1 MVVYPAPS
9 RCLLNIGWR
18 NRQGHAHP
26 RAGGRCWLEAQM
38 SFWCNILS
46 CAGRWEEES
55 RLLHLGHVWAAAGRA
70 RRSNRPLFVWLF
82 SYFCVDLLTA
92 VYCWRVSY
100 FSRPTTPLPLGK
112 GTCLPCHPQ
121 LHLAWPGSSDSVS
134 AEWLLGLISCR
145 GEWRSIFF
153 SRFPLRLGSSCWW
166 MFLFQWIDFPVGTL
180 WKGRVGS
187 ESACFLSSRECFL
200 RRTFHQPA
208 KKVSGPSRSSLFH
221 TSLPFLRLPLPF
233 KALVTGIWKQATGPF
248 KIIHINM
255 RPTQF
260 FINRSSCFCKVG
272 FQKHSLL

>member
-1 MVVYPAPS
+1 MVVSPAPS

-38 SFWCNILS
+38 FFWCNILS
-46 CAGRWEEES
+46 CAGWWEEES
-55 RLLHLGHVWAAAGRA
+55 RLLHLGHVWAVAGRA
-70 RRSNRPLFVWLF
+70 RRSNGPLLVWLF

-92 VYCWRVSY
+92 VCCWRVSY

-145 GEWRSIFF
+145 GEWRSIF
-153 SRFPLRLGSSCWW
+153 SQG
-166 MFLFQWIDFPVGTL
+166 FLWDWDLVTGEYFCANELISQWVDCGKVAL
-180 WKGRVGS
+180 GS

-272 FQKHSLL
+272 LQKHSLL